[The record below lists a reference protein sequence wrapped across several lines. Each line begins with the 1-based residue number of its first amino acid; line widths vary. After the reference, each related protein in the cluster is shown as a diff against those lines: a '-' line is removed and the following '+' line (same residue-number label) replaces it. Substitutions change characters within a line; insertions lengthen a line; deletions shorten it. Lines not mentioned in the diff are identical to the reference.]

1 MLGKRHLLLRT
12 IFIILLVIAGAV
24 ITLLPHWLRSAK
36 NVQPITLEAR
46 GSSYTGAA
54 PPDSFFLIHRL
65 HRVIDPELATDLVD
79 LGLLETLKIDTAG
92 NVRVVFKLT
101 IPFCPYIN
109 QLAKATLD
117 TLVATPGLNRI
128 TVKFDPGIK
137 R

>member
-1 MLGKRHLLLRT
+1 MQGKNYLLLRT
-12 IFIILLVIAGAV
+12 IFIILLVLAGAA
-24 ITLLPHWLRSAK
+24 ITLLPHWLRSGK

-46 GSSYTGAA
+46 GWSYTGAA

-65 HRVIDPELATDLVD
+65 HRVIDSELGTDLVD

-92 NVRVVFKLT
+92 NIRVVFRLT
-101 IPFCPYIN
+101 TPFCPYIN

-117 TLVATPGLNRI
+117 TLVATPGLNHI